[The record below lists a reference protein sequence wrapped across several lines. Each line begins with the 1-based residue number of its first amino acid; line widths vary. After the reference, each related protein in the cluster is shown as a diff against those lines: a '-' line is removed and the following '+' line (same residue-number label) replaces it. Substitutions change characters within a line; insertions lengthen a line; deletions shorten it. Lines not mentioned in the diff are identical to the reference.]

1 MWWMSR
7 DPRDLLPLKPV
18 IFQILLVLA
27 DGERHGWSLVHAL
40 QQRTGGERL
49 LPGNFYRVLKA
60 MLAEGLVEDAEPS
73 RTERELAQADTGAN
87 AERRRYVRLTPFGRE
102 VARAEARRLEALV
115 AESRARRLLSARR
128 SSR

>member
-1 MWWMSR
+1 MLG
-7 DPRDLLPLKPV
+7 DPRRLLPLKPV
-18 IFQILLVLA
+18 VFQILLILS

-40 QQRTGGERL
+40 QERTGGERL

-60 MLAEGLVEDAEPS
+60 MLAEGLVEEAEPS

-87 AERRRYVRLTPFGRE
+87 AERRRYVRLSPFGRE
-102 VARAEARRLEALV
+102 AARAEARRLEALV
-115 AESRARRLLSARR
+115 AESRTRRLLSARR

>member
-1 MWWMSR
+1 MSR
-7 DPRDLLPLKPV
+7 DARDLLPLKPV
-18 IFQILLVLA
+18 VFQTLLILA
-27 DGERHGWSLVHAL
+27 EGDRHGWSLVQAL

-60 MLAEGLVEDAEPS
+60 MTAERLVEDAAPS
-73 RTERELAQADTGAN
+73 RAERESAQADTGGN
-87 AERRRYVRLTPFGRE
+87 ADRRRYVRLTPFGRE

-115 AESRARRLLSARR
+115 VESRARKLLSSPR

>member
-1 MWWMSR
+1 MPR
-7 DPRDLLPLKPV
+7 DARDLLPLKPL
-18 IFQILLVLA
+18 IFQTLLILA
-27 DGERHGWSLVHAL
+27 DGDRHGWSLVQAL
-40 QQRTGGERL
+40 QQRVGGERL

-60 MLAEGLVEDAEPS
+60 MTAARLVDDVEPS

-87 AERRRYVRLTPFGRE
+87 ADRRRYVRLTPFGRE

-115 AESRARRLLSARR
+115 AESRARKLLSTPR

>member
-1 MWWMSR
+1 MAR
-7 DPRDLLPLKPV
+7 DPRDVLPLKPV
-18 IFQILLVLA
+18 VFQILLVLA

-60 MLAEGLVEDAEPS
+60 MTAEGLIEDAVPS

-87 AERRRYVRLTPFGRE
+87 AVRRRYVRLTPFGRDA
-102 VARAEARRLEALV
+102 ARAEARRLEALV
-115 AESRARRLLSARR
+115 AESRERRLLSARR
-128 SSR
+128 PSR